1 MARLEYKCLARTSSL
16 QSNFE
21 VFSLKLQIA
30 EISMSLQIFNTETR
44 QKETFTPIHPGKVGM
59 YVCGV
64 TVYDLCHIGHARVMV
79 VFDTVVRHLRALG
92 YDVNYVRNITDID
105 DKIIKRALENGE
117 SIQDLTTRMIAEM
130 HADEAAMNVLRP
142 DIEPKA
148 TEHMDDIK
156 HMIQDL
162 IAKGFAYAAS
172 NGDVYF
178 KVKSFADYGRLSG
191 KNIEE
196 LESGAR
202 VDVNE
207 VKQDPLDFVL
217 WKASKENE
225 PSWDSEWGGGRP
237 GWHIECSAMS
247 TKCLGNHFDI
257 HGGGMDLSFP
267 HHENEIAQS
276 ECATGEHYVNTWM
289 HCGFVRVDDEKMS
302 KSLNN
307 FFTIREVLKVYHP
320 EVIRYFLL
328 SSHYRSPVN
337 YSEENLNNAK
347 ASVARLYSAL
357 EGLDLDSVPAQD
369 CSYEADFM
377 AVMND
382 DFNTPKAIAVL
393 FELAKEVNKTKDTA
407 LAALLVKLANQIG
420 LLEMDAETFFKS
432 QPSDSDLSDTDIE
445 SLIAERKEARAQ
457 KNFARSDEIRDQLA
471 EQGIELLDSAEGT
484 TWRRV

>member
-1 MARLEYKCLARTSSL
+1 
-16 QSNFE
+16 
-21 VFSLKLQIA
+21 
-30 EISMSLQIFNTETR
+30 MSLHIYNTEAR
-44 QKETFTPIHPGKVGM
+44 QKELFTPIHPGKVGM

-79 VFDTVVRHLRALG
+79 VFDTIVRHLRALD

-105 DKIIKRALENGE
+105 DKIIKRALENNE
-117 SIQDLTTRMIAEM
+117 SIQELTTRMITEM
-130 HADEAAMNVLRP
+130 HADETAMNVLRP
-142 DIEPKA
+142 DMEPKA
-148 TEHMDDIK
+148 TDHMDEIR
-156 HMIQDL
+156 HMIETL
-162 IAKGFAYAAS
+162 IAKGFAYPAA

-178 KVKSFADYGRLSG
+178 KVKAFESYGRLSG
-191 KNIEE
+191 KNLDD
-196 LESGAR
+196 LEAGAR

-207 VKQDPLDFVL
+207 VKQDPMDFVL
-217 WKASKENE
+217 WKASKADE
-225 PSWDSEWGGGRP
+225 PSWSSTWGEGRP

-289 HCGFVRVDDEKMS
+289 HCGFVRIDDEKMS

-337 YSEENLNNAK
+337 YSEENLDNAK
-347 ASVARLYSAL
+347 ASVGRLYSAI
-357 EGLDLDSVPAQD
+357 EGLDIENSTPAAVNT
-369 CSYEADFM
+369 SYETEFM

-382 DFNTPKAIAVL
+382 DFNTPKAMAVL
-393 FELAKEVNKTKDTA
+393 FDLAKEVNKTKQPG
-407 LAALLVKLANQIG
+407 LVNLLIKLANQIG
-420 LLEMDAETFFKS
+420 LLEQPAEVFFKS
-432 QPSDSDLSDTDIE
+432 QPSNSDLTDEAIE
-445 SLIAERKEARAQ
+445 QLIVERKAARAN
-457 KNFARSDEIRDQLA
+457 KDFARSDEIRDLLA
-471 EQGIELLDSAEGT
+471 EQKIELLDSAEGT
-484 TWRRV
+484 TWRRS

>member
-1 MARLEYKCLARTSSL
+1 
-16 QSNFE
+16 
-21 VFSLKLQIA
+21 
-30 EISMSLQIFNTETR
+30 MSLQIFNTETR
-44 QKETFTPIHPGKVGM
+44 TKELFTPIHPGKVGM

-79 VFDTVVRHLRALG
+79 VFDTVVRHLKALG

-117 SIQDLTTRMIAEM
+117 SIQSLTERMITEM

-142 DIEPKA
+142 DMEPKA
-148 TEHMDDIK
+148 TEHMDEIR
-156 HMIQDL
+156 HMIETL
-162 IAKGFAYAAS
+162 IEKGFAYPAD

-178 KVKSFADYGRLSG
+178 KVKSFKEYGRLSG
-191 KNIEE
+191 KNIDD

-225 PSWDSEWGGGRP
+225 PSWNSSWGEGRP

-247 TKCLGNHFDI
+247 KKCLGNHFDI

-289 HCGFVRVDDEKMS
+289 HCGFVRIDDEKMS

-337 YSEENLNNAK
+337 YSEENLNSAK
-347 ASVARLYSAL
+347 ASVGRLYSAL
-357 EGLDLDSVPAQD
+357 ESIAITDKVQATEDTI
-369 CSYEADFM
+369 YEADFM
-377 AVMND
+377 SAMND

-393 FELAKEVNKTKDTA
+393 FELAKEVNKSKQPG
-407 LAALLVKLANQIG
+407 LVALLIKLANQIG
-420 LLEMDAETFFKS
+420 LLEQDAESFFKS
-432 QPSDSDLSDTDIE
+432 S
-445 SLIAERKEARAQ
+445 
-457 KNFARSDEIRDQLA
+457 
-471 EQGIELLDSAEGT
+471 
-484 TWRRV
+484 

>member
-1 MARLEYKCLARTSSL
+1 
-16 QSNFE
+16 
-21 VFSLKLQIA
+21 
-30 EISMSLQIFNTETR
+30 MSLQIYNTETR
-44 QKETFTPIHPGKVGM
+44 KKELFSPIHPGKVGM

-92 YDVNYVRNITDID
+92 YDVTYVRNITDID
-105 DKIIKRALENGE
+105 DKIIKRALENNE
-117 SIQDLTTRMIAEM
+117 SIQELTTRMIDEM
-130 HADEAAMNVLRP
+130 HADEKAMNVLRP
-142 DIEPKA
+142 DMEPKA
-148 TEHMDDIK
+148 TEHMDDIRQ
-156 HMIQDL
+156 MIGNL
-162 IAKGFAYAAS
+162 IEKGYAYPAD

-178 KVKSFADYGRLSG
+178 KVKAFDSYGRLSG
-191 KNIEE
+191 KNIDD

-225 PSWDSEWGGGRP
+225 PSWNSDWGNGRP

-337 YSEENLNNAK
+337 YSEENLNSAK
-347 ASVARLYSAL
+347 ASVGRLYSAIENVPL
-357 EGLDLDSVPAQD
+357 SAEIKPAEGTNFES
-369 CSYEADFM
+369 EFM

-393 FELAKEVNKTKDTA
+393 FELAKEVNKTKQPG
-407 LAALLVKLANQIG
+407 LVALLIKLANQIG
-420 LLEMDAETFFKS
+420 LLEQSAESFFKS
-432 QPSDSDLSDTDIE
+432 QPSDSELTDEMISQLIE
-445 SLIAERKEARAQ
+445 ERKQVRIE
-457 KNFARSDEIRDQLA
+457 KNFARSDEIRDLLA

-484 TWRRV
+484 TWRRG

>member
-1 MARLEYKCLARTSSL
+1 
-16 QSNFE
+16 
-21 VFSLKLQIA
+21 
-30 EISMSLQIFNTETR
+30 MSLQIFNTETR
-44 QKETFTPIHPGKVGM
+44 KKELFTPIHPGKVGM

-117 SIQDLTTRMIAEM
+117 SIQSLTERMITEM
-130 HADEAAMNVLRP
+130 HADETAMNVLRP
-142 DIEPKA
+142 DMEPKA
-148 TEHMDDIK
+148 TEHMDEIR
-156 HMIQDL
+156 HMIETL
-162 IAKGFAYAAS
+162 IEKGFAYPAD

-178 KVKSFADYGRLSG
+178 KVKSFKEYGRLSG
-191 KNIEE
+191 KNIDD

-225 PSWDSEWGGGRP
+225 PSWNSSWGKGRP

-247 TKCLGNHFDI
+247 KKCLGNHFDI

-289 HCGFVRVDDEKMS
+289 HCGFVRIDDEKMS

-337 YSEENLNNAK
+337 YSEENLNSAK
-347 ASVARLYSAL
+347 ASVGRLYSAL
-357 EGLDLDSVPAQD
+357 ESVAITD
-369 CSYEADFM
+369 ETKADEGTSYESDFM

-393 FELAKEVNKTKDTA
+393 FELAKEVNKSKQPG
-407 LAALLVKLANQIG
+407 LVALLIKLANQIG
-420 LLEMDAETFFKS
+420 LLEQDAESFFKS
-432 QPSDSDLSDTDIE
+432 QPNDSDLTDEMIAQ
-445 SLIAERKEARAQ
+445 LIDERKTARAE
-457 KNFARSDEIRDQLA
+457 KNFARSDEIRDLLI
-471 EQGIELLDSAEGT
+471 EQGIELLDSSEGT

>member
-1 MARLEYKCLARTSSL
+1 
-16 QSNFE
+16 
-21 VFSLKLQIA
+21 
-30 EISMSLQIFNTETR
+30 MSLQIFNTETR
-44 QKETFTPIHPGKVGM
+44 KKELFTPIDPGKVGM

-92 YDVNYVRNITDID
+92 YDVTYVRNITDID
-105 DKIIKRALENGE
+105 DKIIKRALENNE
-117 SIQDLTTRMIAEM
+117 SIQSLTERMIKEM

-148 TEHMDDIK
+148 TEYMDDIR
-156 HMIQDL
+156 HMIETL
-162 IAKGFAYAAS
+162 IAKGFAYPAA

-178 KVKSFADYGRLSG
+178 KVKSFDEYGRLSG
-191 KNIEE
+191 KNIDD

-225 PSWDSEWGGGRP
+225 PSWNSAWGEGRP

-289 HCGFVRVDDEKMS
+289 HCGFVRIDDEKMS

-337 YSEENLNNAK
+337 YSEENLNVAK
-347 ASVARLYSAL
+347 ASVGRLYSAL
-357 EGLDLDSVPAQD
+357 ESVSVTADTEITQD
-369 CSYEADFM
+369 TSYENEFM

-393 FELAKEVNKTKDTA
+393 FELAKEVNKSKDA
-407 LAALLVKLANQIG
+407 GLAALLIKLANQIG
-420 LLEMDAETFFKS
+420 LLEQSAESFFKS
-432 QPSDSDLSDTDIE
+432 QPSDSELTDE
-445 SLIAERKEARAQ
+445 MIAELIEERKTARTE
-457 KNFARSDEIRDQLA
+457 KNFARSDEIRDLLS

>member
-1 MARLEYKCLARTSSL
+1 
-16 QSNFE
+16 
-21 VFSLKLQIA
+21 
-30 EISMSLQIFNTETR
+30 MSLQIFNTETR
-44 QKETFTPIHPGKVGM
+44 KKEVFTPIHPGKVGM

-79 VFDTVVRHLRALG
+79 VFDTVVRHLRTLG

-117 SIQDLTTRMIAEM
+117 SIQSLTERMIKEM
-130 HADEAAMNVLRP
+130 HADETAMNVLRP
-142 DIEPKA
+142 DMEPKA
-148 TEHMDDIK
+148 TEHMDEIR
-156 HMIQDL
+156 HMIETL
-162 IAKGFAYAAS
+162 IDKGFAYPAE

-178 KVKSFADYGRLSG
+178 KVKAFDEYGRLSG
-191 KNIEE
+191 KNIDD

-225 PSWDSEWGGGRP
+225 PSWNSAWGDGRP

-289 HCGFVRVDDEKMS
+289 HCGFVRIDDEKMS

-337 YSEENLNNAK
+337 YSEENLNSAK
-347 ASVARLYSAL
+347 ASVGRLYSAL
-357 EGLDLDSVPAQD
+357 ESVAIDDRVVPTANTEF
-369 CSYEADFM
+369 EAEFM

-393 FELAKEVNKTKDTA
+393 FELAKEVNKTKQPG
-407 LAALLVKLANQIG
+407 LAALLIKLANQIG
-420 LLEMDAETFFKS
+420 LLEQSAESFFKS
-432 QPSDSDLSDTDIE
+432 QPSDSDLSDEMIAQ
-445 SLIAERKEARAQ
+445 LIAERKNARAE
-457 KNFARSDEIRDQLA
+457 KNFARSDEIRDLLSN
-471 EQGIELLDSAEGT
+471 QGIELLDSAEGT
-484 TWRRV
+484 SWRRV

>member
-1 MARLEYKCLARTSSL
+1 
-16 QSNFE
+16 
-21 VFSLKLQIA
+21 
-30 EISMSLQIFNTETR
+30 MSLHIYNTETR
-44 QKETFTPIHPGKVGM
+44 QKTLFTPIHANKVGM

-105 DKIIKRALENGE
+105 DKIIKRALENNE
-117 SIQDLTTRMIAEM
+117 SIQSLTTRMIEEM
-130 HADEAAMNVLRP
+130 HADETAMNVLRP
-142 DIEPKA
+142 DMEPKA

-156 HMIQDL
+156 HMIETL
-162 IAKGFAYAAS
+162 IAKGFAYPAE

-178 KVKSFADYGRLSG
+178 KVKAFDSYGRLSG
-191 KNIEE
+191 KNVDD

-217 WKASKENE
+217 WKASKEDE
-225 PSWDSEWGGGRP
+225 PSWTSSWGEGRP

-289 HCGFVRVDDEKMS
+289 HCGFVRIDDEKMS

-337 YSEENLNNAK
+337 YSEENLDNAK
-347 ASVARLYSAL
+347 ASVSRLYSAL
-357 EGLDLDSVPAQD
+357 ENVADLDDAAPAQET
-369 CSYEADFM
+369 SYEKEFM

-393 FELAKEVNKTKDTA
+393 FELAKEVNKTKQPG
-407 LAALLVKLANQIG
+407 LVALLIKLANQIG
-420 LLEMDAETFFKS
+420 LLESPADIFFKS
-432 QPSDSDLSDTDIE
+432 QPSDSDLTDE
-445 SLIAERKEARAQ
+445 KIAELIEERKNARAD
-457 KNFARSDEIRDQLA
+457 KNFARSDEIRDLLA
-471 EQGIELLDSAEGT
+471 GQGIELLDSAEGT
-484 TWRRV
+484 SWRRV

>member
-1 MARLEYKCLARTSSL
+1 
-16 QSNFE
+16 
-21 VFSLKLQIA
+21 
-30 EISMSLQIFNTETR
+30 MSLQIFNTESRT
-44 QKETFTPIHPGKVGM
+44 KELFTPINPGKVGM

-105 DKIIKRALENGE
+105 DKIIKRALENNE
-117 SIQDLTTRMIAEM
+117 SIQSLTERMIKEM
-130 HADEAAMNVLRP
+130 HADETAMNVLRP
-142 DIEPKA
+142 DMEPKA
-148 TEHMDDIK
+148 TEHMDDIR
-156 HMIQDL
+156 HMIEAL
-162 IAKGFAYAAS
+162 IEKGYAYPAE

-178 KVKSFADYGRLSG
+178 KVKAFKEYGRLSG
-191 KNIEE
+191 KNVDD

-225 PSWDSEWGGGRP
+225 PSWNSVWGDGRP

-289 HCGFVRVDDEKMS
+289 HCGFVRIDDEKMS

-337 YSEENLNNAK
+337 YSEENLDVAK
-347 ASVARLYSAL
+347 ASVGRLYSAL
-357 EGLDLDSVPAQD
+357 EGLDVSEAQAATGTEFE
-369 CSYEADFM
+369 SEFM

-382 DFNTPKAIAVL
+382 DFHTPKAIAVL
-393 FELAKEVNKTKDTA
+393 FELAKEVNKTTDLS
-407 LAALLVKLANQIG
+407 LAALLIKLANQIG
-420 LLEMDAETFFKS
+420 LLEQDAESFFKS
-432 QPSDSDLSDTDIE
+432 QPSDSDLTDEMIAQLIE
-445 SLIAERKEARAQ
+445 ERKVARSE
-457 KNFARSDEIRDQLA
+457 KNFARSDEIRDLLS
-471 EQGIELLDSAEGT
+471 EQKIELLDSAEGT
-484 TWRRV
+484 TWRRG

>member
-1 MARLEYKCLARTSSL
+1 MNLH
-16 QSNFE
+16 
-21 VFSLKLQIA
+21 
-30 EISMSLQIFNTETR
+30 IFNTETR
-44 QKETFTPIHPGKVGM
+44 KKELFTPIHPGKVGM

-92 YDVNYVRNITDID
+92 YEVTYVRNITDID

-117 SIQDLTTRMIAEM
+117 SIQSLTSRMIDEM
-130 HADEAAMNVLRP
+130 HADETAMNVLRP
-142 DIEPKA
+142 DMEPKA
-148 TEHMDDIK
+148 TEHIDDIK
-156 HMIQDL
+156 HMVEEL
-162 IAKGFAYAAS
+162 IAKGFAYPAE

-178 KVKSFADYGRLSG
+178 KVNQFENYGRLSG
-191 KNIEE
+191 KNIDE

-207 VKQDPLDFVL
+207 VKQNPLDFVL

-337 YSEENLNNAK
+337 YSEDNLNNAK
-347 ASVARLYSAL
+347 ASVSRLYSAL
-357 EGLDLDSVPAQD
+357 EGLEFASTPAAQD
-369 CSYEADFM
+369 SAYEAEFL

-393 FELAKEVNKTKDTA
+393 FELAKELNKTQDLS
-407 LAALLVKLANQIG
+407 LASLLVKLANQIG
-420 LLEMDAETFFKS
+420 LLEMEAETFFKS
-432 QPSDSDLSDTDIE
+432 QPSDSELSDADIE
-445 SLIAERKEARAQ
+445 ALIEERKAARAN
-457 KNFARSDEIRDQLA
+457 KDFARSDEIRDQLA
-471 EQGIELLDSAEGT
+471 EQGVELLDSAEGT
-484 TWRRV
+484 TWRKL

>member
-1 MARLEYKCLARTSSL
+1 
-16 QSNFE
+16 
-21 VFSLKLQIA
+21 
-30 EISMSLQIFNTETR
+30 MSLQIFNTETR
-44 QKETFTPIHPGKVGM
+44 TKQVFTPIHPGKVGM

-117 SIQDLTTRMIAEM
+117 SIQSLTERMIEEM
-130 HADEAAMNVLRP
+130 HADEKAMNVLRP
-142 DIEPKA
+142 DMEPKA
-148 TEHMDDIK
+148 TEHMDEIR
-156 HMIQDL
+156 HMIETL
-162 IAKGFAYAAS
+162 IEKGFAYPAD

-178 KVKSFADYGRLSG
+178 KVKAFAEYGRLSG
-191 KNIEE
+191 KNIDD

-225 PSWDSEWGGGRP
+225 PSWDSSWGDGRP

-289 HCGFVRVDDEKMS
+289 HCGFVRIDDEKMS

-337 YSEENLNNAK
+337 YSEENLNSAK
-347 ASVARLYSAL
+347 ASVGRLYSAL
-357 EGLDLDSVPAQD
+357 ESVELNELIEPAKGTEF
-369 CSYEADFM
+369 EAEFM

-393 FELAKEVNKTKDTA
+393 FELAKEVNKTKQPG

-420 LLEMDAETFFKS
+420 LLEQSAESFFKS
-432 QPSDSDLSDTDIE
+432 QPSDSDLSDEMIAQY
-445 SLIAERKEARAQ
+445 IAERKTARAE
-457 KNFARSDEIRDQLA
+457 KNFARSDEIRDLLS

-484 TWRRV
+484 TWRRI

>member
-1 MARLEYKCLARTSSL
+1 
-16 QSNFE
+16 
-21 VFSLKLQIA
+21 
-30 EISMSLQIFNTETR
+30 MSLQIYNTETR
-44 QKETFTPIHPGKVGM
+44 QKELFKPIHDNQVGI

-64 TVYDLCHIGHARVMV
+64 TVYDYCHIGHARVMV

-92 YDVNYVRNITDID
+92 YDVNYVRNVTDID

-117 SIQDLTTRMIAEM
+117 SIQSLTSRFIDAM
-130 HADEAAMNVLRP
+130 HEDEAAMNVLRP
-142 DIEPKA
+142 DVEPLA
-148 TEHMDDIK
+148 TEHMDDIEG
-156 HMIQDL
+156 MIATL
-162 IAKGFAYAAS
+162 IEKGHAYPAE

-178 KVKSFADYGRLSG
+178 SVKSDEDYGRLSG
-191 KNIEE
+191 KNLED

-202 VDVNE
+202 VEVNE
-207 VKQDPLDFVL
+207 VKKDPLDFVL

-225 PSWDSEWGGGRP
+225 PAWSSPWGEGRP

-302 KSLNN
+302 KSLGN

-328 SSHYRSPVN
+328 ASHYRSPVN
-337 YSEENLNNAK
+337 YSEDNLEVAK
-347 ASVARLYSAL
+347 ASVSRLYSAL
-357 EGLDLDSVPAQD
+357 EGFT
-369 CSYEADFM
+369 ADQLHDAEQGTEFETEFM
-377 AVMND
+377 SAMND
-382 DFNTPKAIAVL
+382 DFNSPQALAVL
-393 FELAKEVNKTKDTA
+393 FELAKEVNKTKSA
-407 LAALLVKLANQIG
+407 RLGGLLKQLANQIG
-420 LLEMDAETFFKS
+420 LLEQDADVFFKS
-432 QPSDSDLSDTDIE
+432 QPSQSDLTDDAIQA
-445 SLIAERKEARAQ
+445 LIDERAEAR
-457 KNFARSDEIRDQLA
+457 KNKDFARSDQIRDELL

-484 TWRRV
+484 SWRKV